1 VAEERRLD
9 QVVLTLDG
17 SPLPVEL
24 YARLTS
30 VRVEESVHLPDLFTV
45 RFDDPHFALFDE
57 NRFSVGTRVDV
68 AFRAEED
75 LLVVTRGEVTALSVE
90 PTSRG
95 RHELVLTGL
104 DGTHRLARGPRQR
117 TFVQMTDADIASQI
131 ADEHGLEARVGAS
144 GDPHPYVIQRDE
156 TDLAFLRER
165 AARIGFDLWV
175 ADGVL
180 HFEPRPSAAASPP
193 ALVWGQNLTWFRVR
207 YSSTDRCDEVLVR
220 SWDPGARR
228 AVVGRASQPDPP
240 TTAPFADQLAS
251 ASDRAFGRITR
262 SAGRF
267 PAASSGEADALAG
280 SLLSRASTSA
290 VTVRAQAVG
299 DPRLA
304 AGASVEL
311 EGVGTRLAG
320 SYVVTSVVHSYG
332 AGQRYRTELVCG
344 GKDSQALAD
353 LVGNGAGSGT
363 AVAGQAGWGGLVVGL
378 VTNADDPERLG
389 RVKVSFPTLSDQE
402 ESAWARL
409 ATPGAGA
416 ERGLACVPEV
426 GDEVLIGFEH
436 GDARRPIVLGGLW
449 NGRDAPPASDQLVS
463 GGEVSRRVW
472 QSRKRNV
479 VELLDA
485 DKPSIR
491 LAVEGDEPALL
502 LEAGESRL
510 TGPRRLVVD
519 ADEVQ
524 ISAKRRMRLD
534 ANQIEIAADAT
545 VKISGNAGVELN

>member
-9 QVVLTLDG
+9 HVVLTVDG

-24 YARLTS
+24 YERLTL
-30 VRVEESVHLPDLFTV
+30 VRVEESVHLPDLFTI

-57 NRFSVGTRVDV
+57 DRFTVGTSVDV
-68 AFRAEED
+68 AFRAEDD
-75 LLVVTRGEVTALSVE
+75 LLVVTRGEVTALTVE

-95 RHELVLTGL
+95 RHELALTGL

-117 TFVQMTDADIASQI
+117 TFVQMTDAAIASQI
-131 ADEHGLEARVGAS
+131 ADEHGLEARVEAS

-156 TDLAFLRER
+156 TDLAFLRQR

-175 ADGVL
+175 AEGVL
-180 HFEPRPSAAASPP
+180 HFEPRPSAAASTPP
-193 ALVWGQNLTWFRVR
+193 LVWGQNLTWFRVR
-207 YSSTDRCDEVLVR
+207 YSSTERCDEVLVR
-220 SWDPGARR
+220 SWDPDARR

-240 TTAPFADQLAS
+240 TTAPFAEQLAS

-280 SLLSRASTSA
+280 SLLSRASTSG
-290 VTVRAQAVG
+290 VTVKAEAAG

-304 AGASVEL
+304 AGATVAL

-332 AGQRYRTELVCG
+332 AGQRYRTDLVCG
-344 GKDSQALAD
+344 GKDPQALAD
-353 LVGNGAGSGT
+353 LVGGGPRT
-363 AVAGQAGWGGLVVGL
+363 AVASQAGWGGLVVGL
-378 VTNADDPERLG
+378 VTNADDSERLG

-402 ESAWARL
+402 ESTWARL

-449 NGRDAPPASDQLVS
+449 NGRDVPPAAGALVS

-485 DKPSIR
+485 DKPAIR
-491 LAVEGDEPALL
+491 LAVQGDEPALL

-510 TGPRRLVVD
+510 TGPRKLVID

-524 ISAKRRMRLD
+524 ISAKGRMRLH
-534 ANQIEIAADAT
+534 ANQVEIAADAT